1 VGRLKHDGKVKHAF
15 GVSTTVGARSESSAD
30 GTGPIVLFEDDEILR
45 RLMVALLESEGFA
58 VLDTTE
64 GDEALELLAT
74 AQPSL
79 LILDANVSS
88 PSSSE
93 FLRRLRRSRLEGRLP
108 ILGLIMPGQS
118 GLRRITRALG
128 VSEFVGE
135 PFEPADLLRRVRQ
148 LVEGSV

>member
-1 VGRLKHDGKVKHAF
+1 MKSAF
-15 GVSTTVGARSESSAD
+15 GVSTTVGAGSEPDAKR
-30 GTGPIVLFEDDEILR
+30 TGPIVLFEDDEILR
-45 RLMVALLESEGFA
+45 RLTVALLESQGFV
-58 VLDTTE
+58 VLDATE
-64 GDEALELLAT
+64 GDDALELLAS
-74 AQPSL
+74 AGPSL

-93 FLRRLRRSRLEGRLP
+93 FLRRLRRAPLESRPP

-135 PFEPADLLRRVRQ
+135 PFEPADLVRRVRQ
-148 LVEGSV
+148 LVEGGECSA